1 MKIKLYNSNTK
12 RKELFVPID
21 PNEVTMYVCGPTVY
35 SFPHIG
41 NARGPVVFDVLAKL
55 LRREFK
61 LKYVRNITDLD
72 DKIYEAAK
80 EENIDISEI
89 TQRYTNI
96 YQEDMLTLGVESP
109 DIEPLA
115 TDHIQEMVDMIN
127 VLIDKGHAYENQGHV
142 FFDVDSYSDYG
153 FLSNRLD
160 EEQISGVRVKP
171 SEIKKNQ
178 RDFVLWKPST
188 GSIPGWESPWGFGRP
203 GWHLECSAMAKKYLG
218 KTLDIHGGGSDL
230 LFPHHENECAQSI
243 CSHSGQPLS
252 NYWIHNGMIDFD
264 NVKMSKSE
272 GNLLLIRDLVNE
284 VKPEVIRMAFLT
296 THYRKPINWNDALI
310 KDSEKKLDRLYGS
323 VRNLGKISP
332 GKPAEDVLNAISD
345 DINTPK
351 ALSEL
356 FVIVKKINNA
366 KSDDEANELAS
377 ILIGSSNLL
386 GLMKEDSEQ
395 WFGSGPDVD
404 ESLINQLIMDREEAR
419 SNKDYDKA
427 DQIREQIE
435 SLGISIEDSASG
447 TQWKK

>member
-21 PNEVTMYVCGPTVY
+21 PKEVTMYVCGPTVY

-72 DKIYEAAK
+72 DNIYKAAK

-89 TQRYTNI
+89 TKRYTNI

-115 TDHIQEMVDMIN
+115 TDHIPEMVEMIN

-395 WFGSGPDVD
+395 WFGSGSDVD
-404 ESLINQLIMDREEAR
+404 ESLINQLIVDREEAR